1 MGCQNSKVRSASTTE
16 AAPFKPAVAKD
27 VLASRTFSL
36 PPASPIS
43 SPARSRRASD
53 ADSQHAAVAAVA
65 AATAAPA
72 TEVPP
77 AVAVELEMIV
87 VETSEAP
94 TDVPC
99 PTEAAPVAVLEEA
112 PAAVGSNGDAV
123 EVAVVSEED
132 EKVDAEATVAAPAA
146 TEEEAPVVEAA
157 PVPSTVTFVEEARP
171 EEVDE
176 KKDEAKEAPAAVAV
190 AAMEERPKSATNVR
204 RVAFDKETMR
214 RTAPRS
220 APTVPPAGTQLT
232 KKQQQMYQAGHK
244 SAGRRGPVASKH
256 SRCKAQMQEDV
267 YLAMANAFERLLTNV
282 NTIDAHLD
290 SR

>member
-16 AAPFKPAVAKD
+16 ATPFKPAVAKD

-53 ADSQHAAVAAVA
+53 ADSQHAATVAATAA
-65 AATAAPA
+65 AATAVPTTVAVEPEVPLVETSAAP
-72 TEVPP
+72 TEVPKIVAVP
-77 AVAVELEMIV
+77 EEAPTVADGSNVDAVEAVAV
-87 VETSEAP
+87 
-94 TDVPC
+94 
-99 PTEAAPVAVLEEA
+99 VA
-112 PAAVGSNGDAV
+112 
-123 EVAVVSEED
+123 EED
-132 EKVDAEATVAAPAA
+132 ERVDAEATVATAVTA
-146 TEEEAPVVEAA
+146 TEEAA
-157 PVPSTVTFVEEARP
+157 PVVDEAAPIPSTVTFVEEAKP
-171 EEVDE
+171 EEEVDE
-176 KKDEAKEAPAAVAV
+176 KKDEAEEAPAAVAAV
-190 AAMEERPKSATNVR
+190 AMEERPKSATNVR

-220 APTVPPAGTQLT
+220 APAVPPAGTHLT

>member
-27 VLASRTFSL
+27 ALASRTFSL

-53 ADSQHAAVAAVA
+53 ADSQHAAAAVAAVA
-65 AATAAPA
+65 AAVPTVEPEVTVVETN
-72 TEVPP
+72 TEVP
-77 AVAVELEMIV
+77 
-87 VETSEAP
+87 T
-94 TDVPC
+94 
-99 PTEAAPVAVLEEA
+99 TEAAPVAVLEEA
-112 PAAVGSNGDAV
+112 PVADGSNDDAIDAAV
-123 EVAVVSEED
+123 VAEED
-132 EKVDAEATVAAPAA
+132 EKADAEATVA
-146 TEEEAPVVEAA
+146 TTTTTTVTEEEEAPVVDEVA
-157 PVPSTVTFVEEARP
+157 PVPSTVTFVEEAKP
-171 EEVDE
+171 EEVEE
-176 KKDEAKEAPAAVAV
+176 KNDEAKEASVAAVV
-190 AAMEERPKSATNVR
+190 AMEERPKSATNVR

-214 RTAPRS
+214 LTAPRS
-220 APTVPPAGTQLT
+220 APAVPPAGTRLT

-256 SRCKAQMQEDV
+256 SRCKAQMQDDV